1 MSFIK
6 IRIREDIEKIETEL
20 INSIGEMFRLIS
32 PRFSTRECMWKP
44 HIDICEIAGQVV
56 VLVDVAGVKKEHI
69 HLEVGRRTLKIS
81 GMRRERPIAEQT
93 RYRLA
98 EIPYGYFER
107 SLSLPMQVDPDSASA
122 TYTDG
127 ILQIALTKLPLNTYH
142 KIKIKNDG

>member
-6 IRIREDIEKIETEL
+6 IRIRDDIEKVENEL
-20 INSIGEMFRLIS
+20 MNSIDEMFRLIS
-32 PRFSTRECMWKP
+32 PRFSSRERMWNP
-44 HIDICEIAGQVV
+44 HIDICETPHQIV
-56 VLVDVAGVKKEHI
+56 VLVDVAGVKKEHM

-81 GMRRERPIAEQT
+81 GMRKEQPVAQQ
-93 RYRLA
+93 RGYRLA

-107 SLSLPMQVDPDSASA
+107 NLSLPVQVDPDSASA

-127 ILQIALTKLPLNTYH
+127 ILQVALTKLPINTYH